1 MTEVIVSDVLI
12 ADVLIVFHSGYGHT
26 ARQAA
31 AVHEGAAS
39 VPGVR
44 ARKVQ
49 VADVDADALV
59 LFERADAIV
68 FGAPTYMGGPSADFK
83 RFADSTSKAWATQ
96 AWKDKVAGGFTNSGS
111 LMGDKHATLQYF
123 CTLAMQH
130 AMIWVGQGLPPS
142 SSSKSQRN
150 DLNRLGSYLGAA
162 AQSNVDEGPELAPPR
177 GDLDTAHRYGQR
189 IAEIALRLRGASSP
203 DLVAD
208 GHEISLA
215 REIPSLAERTSA

>member
-1 MTEVIVSDVLI
+1 MTEIII

-39 VPGVR
+39 VPCVR
-44 ARKVQ
+44 ARKLQ

-59 LFERADAIV
+59 LLERADAIV

-96 AWKDKVAGGFTNSGS
+96 AWKDKIAGGFTNSGS

-123 CTLAMQH
+123 VSLAMQH

-142 SSSKSQRN
+142 SNSKSQRN
-150 DLNRLGSYLGAA
+150 DLNRLGCYLGAA
-162 AQSNVDEGPELAPPR
+162 AQSNVDEGPDLAPPR
-177 GDLDTAHRYGQR
+177 GDLDTAYRYGSR
-189 IAEIALRLRGASSP
+189 IAEIALLLRGSYSP
-203 DLVAD
+203 IFVAD
-208 GHEISLA
+208 GNEMSLA
-215 REIPSLAERTSA
+215 REIPSLAQRASA

>member
-1 MTEVIVSDVLI
+1 MTEIIVADVLI
-12 ADVLIVFHSGYGHT
+12 ADVLIVYHSGYGHT

-39 VPGVR
+39 VSGVH

-49 VADVDADALV
+49 VADVDASTLV

-96 AWKDKVAGGFTNSGS
+96 AWKDKIAGGFTNSGS
-111 LMGDKHATLQYF
+111 LMGDKHSTLQYF
-123 CTLAMQH
+123 VTLAMQH

-142 SSSKSQRN
+142 SSSKSQRD

-162 AQSNVDEGPELAPPR
+162 AQSNVDEGPDLAPPR
-177 GDLDTAHRYGQR
+177 GDLDTAYRYGSR
-189 IAEIALRLRGASSP
+189 IAEITLRLRGASTP
-203 DLVAD
+203 NLVAD
-208 GHEISLA
+208 GNEMSLS
-215 REIPSLAERTSA
+215 REIPSLSEGARA

>member
-1 MTEVIVSDVLI
+1 MNAIIVSDAVI
-12 ADVLIVFHSGYGHT
+12 ADVLIVYHSGSGHT
-26 ARQAA
+26 ARQAV
-31 AVHEGAAS
+31 AVQEGAAS
-39 VPGVR
+39 VSRVL
-44 ARKVQ
+44 ARTVH
-49 VADVDADALV
+49 VADVDANALV

-96 AWKDKVAGGFTNSGS
+96 AWRDKIAGGFTNSGS

-150 DLNRLGSYLGAA
+150 DLNRLGSYIGAA
-162 AQSNVDEGPELAPPR
+162 AQSNVDEGPDLAPPP
-177 GDLDTAHRYGQR
+177 GDLETAYRYGRR
-189 IAEIALRLRGASSP
+189 IAEITLRLRGASSP
-203 DLVAD
+203 NLVA
-208 GHEISLA
+208 GGNEMSLA
-215 REIPSLAERTSA
+215 REIPSLTERASR